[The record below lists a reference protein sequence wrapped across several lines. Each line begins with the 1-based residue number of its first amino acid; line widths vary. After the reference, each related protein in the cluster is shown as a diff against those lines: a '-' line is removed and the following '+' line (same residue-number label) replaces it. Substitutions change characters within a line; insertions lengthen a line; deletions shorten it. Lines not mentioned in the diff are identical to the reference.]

1 MPLKNYGVLKGK
13 ALAAK
18 REDGQDTPHYQVQ
31 IKAGGTN
38 FRIAVNVKSQEAPS
52 ELLFLV
58 DQDFRHPITS
68 RLPALRDGFTGA
80 GAAAGRSRS
89 RLHPGKSVRSA
100 RDEGAPQLSSR
111 PRQRPERPSGPLCQA
126 GIGDPAAIVYAFGQ
140 RWGPENGQTDK
151 IFGFRPGDGIHDIH
165 MNQGNSDSFRND
177 DGVWQDGGVIVH
189 YPGTDQWVGVFLA
202 FQSQAWHTDDQTG
215 HTTPDVPTPGPGP
228 TPDPSEPDH
237 VVRIVAALVNPKG
250 PDGGLETVCLLN
262 ASPDPVDLSGWQL
275 ADRMKNKC
283 PISGTLAPGTT
294 TTINLPPTVQL
305 GNKGGLITLLNS
317 RGLKVDGV
325 SYTAADA
332 KAEGWMVVF

>member
-1 MPLKNYGVLKGK
+1 
-13 ALAAK
+13 
-18 REDGQDTPHYQVQ
+18 
-31 IKAGGTN
+31 
-38 FRIAVNVKSQEAPS
+38 
-52 ELLFLV
+52 
-58 DQDFRHPITS
+58 
-68 RLPALRDGFTGA
+68 
-80 GAAAGRSRS
+80 
-89 RLHPGKSVRSA
+89 
-100 RDEGAPQLSSR
+100 
-111 PRQRPERPSGPLCQA
+111 
-126 GIGDPAAIVYAFGQ
+126 
-140 RWGPENGQTDK
+140 
-151 IFGFRPGDGIHDIH
+151 
-165 MNQGNSDSFRND
+165 MNQGNSAAFRND
-177 DGVWQDGGVIVH
+177 DGVWHDGGVILH

-262 ASPDPVDLSGWQL
+262 ASPDPVDLSGWQF

-283 PISGTLAPGTT
+283 PISGMLAPGTT

-325 SYTAADA
+325 SYTARTQSQ
-332 KAEGWMVVF
+332 KGGWWSFELRSTESPRRS